1 MKNVSRIVLLL
12 LLALLVGG
20 AVFLAMWDIPSP
32 VAKTEKVIPDER
44 FPR

>member
-20 AVFLAMWDIPSP
+20 AVFLVTWDIPPP
-32 VAKTEKVIPDER
+32 VVKTEKVIPDER

>member
-12 LLALLVGG
+12 LLALIVGG
-20 AVFLAMWDIPSP
+20 AVFLVTWDIPPP